1 MAMDDDHADDLL
13 RRALIDQDAS
23 AAVALRVGG
32 LALCDALTVVF
43 HGRRDLGTIQTYI
56 THGQRGAGSAVG
68 PDELLRVP
76 CDLDLASARDRDE
89 AETLYAEQAGAL
101 RDALAAADTVLAV
114 WQEPFEDLVRTRVDV
129 DRRIVL
135 DVRLPAHR
143 LLPAALV
150 APDKQIV
157 VTAVCGAR
165 PLAEGRPP
173 MGIVCAQQDVARV
186 YPLPDDPERCLEDF
200 LELAAEHARRAGE
213 RLDPAGG
220 VGRALPRALGRRLPR
235 SRLVPCR
242 GRAPRHAHHR
252 DRLRDVRLPRHLV
265 PARPRA
271 DRLGRR
277 ARRGCSTS
285 CARRRAAT
293 PTRCSTRAAGVRGRA
308 GVRARDPRA
317 AWRSS
322 SGRGRSRS

>member
-1 MAMDDDHADDLL
+1 MDMDERADDLL
-13 RRALIDQDAS
+13 RRALIDQDSA

-32 LALCDALTVVF
+32 LPLCDTLTVVF

-56 THGQRGAGSAVG
+56 THGQHGAGSAVA
-68 PDELLRVP
+68 PEELLRVP
-76 CDLDLASARDRDE
+76 CDLDLASARDREE
-89 AETLYAEQAGAL
+89 AEELYAEQAGAL

-150 APDKQIV
+150 APEKQIV

-200 LELAAEHARRAGE
+200 LEQAAEHARRAGE
-213 RLDPAGG
+213 RLAQQEAS
-220 VGRALPRALGRRLPR
+220 VERFLEL
-235 SRLVPCR
+235 
-242 GRAPRHAHHR
+242 
-252 DRLRDVRLPRHLV
+252 
-265 PARPRA
+265 
-271 DRLGRR
+271 
-277 ARRGCSTS
+277 
-285 CARRRAAT
+285 
-293 PTRCSTRAAGVRGRA
+293 
-308 GVRARDPRA
+308 
-317 AWRSS
+317 
-322 SGRGRSRS
+322 SGDDFHETG